1 MIFPSEILV
10 KLAIK
15 AAIAAAIA
23 GFLFFGYEKIKS
35 IGYQEAEQKYTKV
48 IKDYEDN
55 LNKKIDN
62 IETLAGTLVVENRE
76 NNVLLTND
84 INTILTRVKT
94 KPLTIVKNGECSPS
108 QTFSDTFVEI
118 NKRANQSM
126 KDSQK

>member
-1 MIFPSEILV
+1 MFPSEILI

-23 GFLFFGYEKIKS
+23 GFLFFGYNHIKQ
-35 IGYQEAEQKYTKV
+35 IGYKEAEQKYTQV
-48 IKDYEDN
+48 IENYEKN
-55 LNKKIDN
+55 LNKKIDS
-62 IETLAGTLVVENRE
+62 IETLAGTLVLENRE
-76 NNVLLTND
+76 NNNLLSQD
-84 INTILTRVKT
+84 VEAILARVKGKT
-94 KPLTIVKNGECSPS
+94 LTVVKNGECSPS